1 MKDSI
6 TKNKIVK
13 KAAQGAAVTGLWLLI
28 WQAAAMA
35 VGQEL
40 LLVSP
45 LTMLRRLVQL
55 VRQPVFW
62 LSFPHAGGS

>member
-28 WQAAAMA
+28 WQAAAVA

-40 LLVSP
+40 LLVCP
-45 LTMLRRLVQL
+45 LTMMRGLV
-55 VRQPVFW
+55 
-62 LSFPHAGGS
+62 